1 MAAQSAQS
9 AQSAHAPL
17 SDANVQLFHTVE
29 VRCSSHRP
37 PTRNPTLL
45 AGAGQVKELC
55 RNFINDAGTAH
66 RRRGLSR
73 LRRRSGR
80 ISLPAGGD
88 GYGRCLGVT
97 TSRRAAFLLTAD
109 GYTCKHGGMSIVLDG
124 RYATVSEAAAELGVS
139 RQRVHGLIKSG
150 QLAAEVVHERLT
162 IIPRD
167 SLDAIKKASRP
178 HGVHIDK
185 RPDPKPP
192 AKRKRRAG

>member
-1 MAAQSAQS
+1 M
-9 AQSAHAPL
+9 
-17 SDANVQLFHTVE
+17 
-29 VRCSSHRP
+29 
-37 PTRNPTLL
+37 
-45 AGAGQVKELC
+45 
-55 RNFINDAGTAH
+55 
-66 RRRGLSR
+66 
-73 LRRRSGR
+73 
-80 ISLPAGGD
+80 
-88 GYGRCLGVT
+88 
-97 TSRRAAFLLTAD
+97 
-109 GYTCKHGGMSIVLDG
+109 LDG